1 MAALL
6 QDRLGLPEV
15 ELIKGHSGIFDVKVD
30 GVTVARKTWSGFPA
44 DEDVLTAVSAAVG
57 R

>member
-6 QDRLGLPEV
+6 QDRLGLAEV

-30 GVTVARKTWSGFPA
+30 GVTVARKTWEGFPS
-44 DEDVLTAVSAAVG
+44 DEDCVSKVGAALG
-57 R
+57 A